1 MASKQKTTNHIVEN
15 PPPPHPQKMR
25 QSEAFISFF
34 FYFSIIFFILLRI
47 CDDIFLIYDAL
58 YEGVSEKV
66 QTSANT
72 KKRSR
77 DFRLWQRQT
86 FQHGN
91 CPLPAALLLP
101 HKGQPIDRGPLL
113 LGNDIIIL
121 CRWMSAVLQTSPCNS
136 DSTPYR
142 LSLFF
147 VFGWKL

>member
-1 MASKQKTTNHIVEN
+1 MW
-15 PPPPHPQKMR
+15 P
-25 QSEAFISFF
+25 
-34 FYFSIIFFILLRI
+34 
-47 CDDIFLIYDAL
+47 
-58 YEGVSEKV
+58 
-66 QTSANT
+66 ANT
-72 KKRSR
+72 NNKPYCRESPPTTPPKNEAEWSFYIVLFLFFNNLFHPAAYLRWHFSNIWCVIWRCLRKGANISKHKKRSR

-142 LSLFF
+142 LSLIF